1 MRDFLP
7 VRTGGVRR
15 GGGQLG
21 VLVAIGLLVAGLF
34 APPAATAAPTATAP
48 RAAAPTANVPRAGA
62 PTVSTTGG
70 LFQRVDTNSER
81 VLDTRTGL
89 GGRLGAVAPGHT
101 VTFIAVK
108 PSPNGQSAAAIL
120 DVTVPGP
127 APDGSLSVY
136 PGGTTWDRRVT
147 MTLTGGGTVQQQLTV
162 RLGTDGGPNSAG
174 TFAPLNSRILDTRA
188 GTPLAAGR
196 RLTLALPGR
205 GGIPAGGANAV
216 VLNIAVLSAHA
227 TGLLSITDADGKDLT
242 PHIRFVGQARPPTT
256 QTERVI
262 MLGRG
267 GTLTFSQSSSSG
279 VHLVLDLAGYFL
291 PGTGIVNGSYVALA
305 PQPLRYGARTSPS
318 AQLVLRGRT
327 AIEVPVPV
335 PSLQVFAYNIVMS
348 SDRPA
353 QPTLLGLYQ
362 GELPWN
368 GSATVSSSAT
378 RQPSELTVPAGLTDY
393 SESVVLR
400 NLYDA
405 PQTWLHAWV
414 TGYYWFQY
422 GT

>member
-1 MRDFLP
+1 
-7 VRTGGVRR
+7 
-15 GGGQLG
+15 
-21 VLVAIGLLVAGLF
+21 
-34 APPAATAAPTATAP
+34 
-48 RAAAPTANVPRAGA
+48 
-62 PTVSTTGG
+62 
-70 LFQRVDTNSER
+70 

-101 VTFIAVK
+101 VTFVAVK
-108 PSPNGQSAAAIL
+108 PSPYGQSPAAIL
-120 DVTVPGP
+120 DVTVPGS

-136 PGGTTWDRRVT
+136 PSGTAWDRRVT

-162 RLGTDGGPNSAG
+162 RLGTDGGVTIRNNAARPVQLMVEVRGSYSAG
-174 TFAPLNSRILDTRA
+174 TPNSGGTFAALNSRILDTR
-188 GTPLAAGR
+188 GGGPLAAGH

-227 TGLLSITDADGKDLT
+227 TGLLSITDADGNDLT
-242 PHIRFVGQARPPTT
+242 PHLRFLGQARPQTM

-291 PGTGIVNGSYVALA
+291 PGPVTVNGSYVALA

-327 AIEVPVPV
+327 GIDIPVPV
-335 PSLQVFAYNIVMS
+335 PSLEVFAYNLVVS

-362 GELPWN
+362 RRLPWN
-368 GSATVSSSAT
+368 GSPTVSSSAT
-378 RQPSELTVPAGLTDY
+378 RQPSELTVQAGLTD